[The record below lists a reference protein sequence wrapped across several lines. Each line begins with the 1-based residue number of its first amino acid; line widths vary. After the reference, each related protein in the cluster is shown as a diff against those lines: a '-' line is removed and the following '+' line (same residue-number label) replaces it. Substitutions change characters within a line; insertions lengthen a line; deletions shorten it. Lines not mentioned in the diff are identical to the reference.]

1 MNADENLPFTQ
12 NVTLAL
18 EPCTAKSYYPDGCAW
33 RAAALVTVRAVQW
46 SQPHVRQRYML
57 GESGDT
63 LYCTFMGTKN
73 IRRDLVRF

>member
-1 MNADENLPFTQ
+1 MLLSESVYKVVDHSPGEAAHMAGLLAADLPQ
-12 NVTLAL
+12 PLVTLH
-18 EPCTAKSYYPDGCAW
+18 
-33 RAAALVTVRAVQW
+33 AVQW
-46 SQPHVRQRYML
+46 CLPHVRQRYML